1 MRKAGFSLFVA
12 FLLVLSFLAVPA
24 LAPPM
29 ALADGEADLPNPLTV
44 SFSASVSEGASFAF
58 NVVPNATYGSVIN
71 QFTRDPMVINVSANN
86 NTPARFFNM
95 STASGTISGDLSGSI
110 ALKWNR
116 LDFATQYLPAE
127 DQFIASPDGV
137 GSLYLNININ
147 GTVMGNF
154 TIVGAADLDYKGS
167 LVKGE
172 GLVSSREEWSEP
184 PPAPDRVLIGEM
196 VYQISGGTI
205 SGTFTLR
212 NYRKNPVG
220 LEGRINTTM
229 EYLTLAGQLI
239 NDESDW
245 ITNTTAKFVQF
256 TKDPVN
262 ATHRKVL
269 EEMTAGR
276 EVDQDITSGGM
287 GVGGT
292 ISLMRTGVLDV
303 LAVGAQDIPVESVT
317 ATRTIEDNTGSNIT
331 SKRGVGKTIV
341 LVDMAGFNITTGV
354 DQRAFTFMP
363 SYSYDY
369 MGTGYYA
376 GVESYVIAATHISLT
391 LYLTG
396 PDYRYALLPT
406 PVVSSVSPVAG
417 YPGQSFEVTIN
428 GKWFWTDTAYHPL
441 NIDLGAG
448 ITADWQN
455 CTVVSD
461 TQVKVNITIAG
472 GAATG
477 PRNVSVTKRGQT
489 GTLVDG
495 FGVGAAVTGHVTLQA
510 RPTPPNAQ
518 WVVPSTVR
526 FFQSPTEVRN
536 ASVTTDQ
543 NGNFSVSGLANG
555 TYDIGVKSPLTASR
569 LKSGIGVAG
578 ITSVDFGTLLSGD
591 VNSDDYIGLDDYTKV
606 VTAYDSVPGSGNW
619 NDNCDFNRDGYVG
632 LDDYTLSV
640 TNYDTVGEMYG
651 M

>member
-1 MRKAGFSLFVA
+1 
-12 FLLVLSFLAVPA
+12 
-24 LAPPM
+24 
-29 ALADGEADLPNPLTV
+29 
-44 SFSASVSEGASFAF
+44 
-58 NVVPNATYGSVIN
+58 
-71 QFTRDPMVINVSANN
+71 
-86 NTPARFFNM
+86 
-95 STASGTISGDLSGSI
+95 
-110 ALKWNR
+110 
-116 LDFATQYLPAE
+116 
-127 DQFIASPDGV
+127 
-137 GSLYLNININ
+137 
-147 GTVMGNF
+147 
-154 TIVGAADLDYKGS
+154 
-167 LVKGE
+167 
-172 GLVSSREEWSEP
+172 
-184 PPAPDRVLIGEM
+184 
-196 VYQISGGTI
+196 
-205 SGTFTLR
+205 
-212 NYRKNPVG
+212 
-220 LEGRINTTM
+220 
-229 EYLTLAGQLI
+229 
-239 NDESDW
+239 
-245 ITNTTAKFVQF
+245 
-256 TKDPVN
+256 
-262 ATHRKVL
+262 
-269 EEMTAGR
+269 
-276 EVDQDITSGGM
+276 
-287 GVGGT
+287 
-292 ISLMRTGVLDV
+292 
-303 LAVGAQDIPVESVT
+303 
-317 ATRTIEDNTGSNIT
+317 
-331 SKRGVGKTIV
+331 
-341 LVDMAGFNITTGV
+341 
-354 DQRAFTFMP
+354 
-363 SYSYDY
+363 
-369 MGTGYYA
+369 
-376 GVESYVIAATHISLT
+376 
-391 LYLTG
+391 
-396 PDYRYALLPT
+396 
-406 PVVSSVSPVAG
+406 VSPVAG

-510 RPTPPNAQ
+510 RPSPPNAQ